1 MKLYHKECLRNLW
14 GFCFLLLF
22 VFSLLIQEITKLTLR
37 LQVEVTNKA
46 TMDESKQYAVW
57 FYA

>member
-1 MKLYHKECLRNLW
+1 MKPYHKECLRNLW

-22 VFSLLIQEITKLTLR
+22 VFSLLRQEITELTLR
-37 LQVEVTNKA
+37 LQVMNKA

-57 FYA
+57 FYV